1 MEVARVRAFL
11 RRHPRVALDTCIF
24 IYQWEANPR
33 YSPLTN
39 VIFSSAEQSHI
50 TVVTSTITMTEL
62 LVHPYQNSDV
72 VRINELFGLLS
83 TYPNLEWIAPDLD
96 IAARAAEI
104 RARHRLRTPDALQA
118 ATAVHA
124 HATALVTNDPVFRR
138 VSQLEVLILDEF
150 SLTSNR

>member
-1 MEVARVRAFL
+1 
-11 RRHPRVALDTCIF
+11 
-24 IYQWEANPR
+24 
-33 YSPLTN
+33 
-39 VIFSSAEQSHI
+39 
-50 TVVTSTITMTEL
+50 MTEL
-62 LVHPYQNSDV
+62 LVHPYQKSDV

-104 RARHRLRTPDALQA
+104 RAVLRLRTPDALQA

-124 HATALVTNDPVFRR
+124 RATALVTNDPVFRR

-150 SLTSNR
+150 L

>member
-1 MEVARVRAFL
+1 
-11 RRHPRVALDTCIF
+11 
-24 IYQWEANPR
+24 
-33 YSPLTN
+33 
-39 VIFSSAEQSHI
+39 
-50 TVVTSTITMTEL
+50 MTEL
-62 LVHPYQNSDV
+62 LVHPYQKSDV

-104 RARHRLRTPDALQA
+104 RAVHRLRTPDALQA

-124 HATALVTNDPVFRR
+124 RATALVTNDPVFRR

-150 SLTSNR
+150 L